1 MLLVDHLDGL
11 FKILLQAVRSIGCEA
26 FVAFAGSTG
35 DVGNTLNNVLE
46 VGNALVVLR
55 EEGGDIVVESL
66 EPDEETVKGTLS
78 WR

>member
-11 FKILLQAVRSIGCEA
+11 FKILLQAVRSIGCE
-26 FVAFAGSTG
+26 G